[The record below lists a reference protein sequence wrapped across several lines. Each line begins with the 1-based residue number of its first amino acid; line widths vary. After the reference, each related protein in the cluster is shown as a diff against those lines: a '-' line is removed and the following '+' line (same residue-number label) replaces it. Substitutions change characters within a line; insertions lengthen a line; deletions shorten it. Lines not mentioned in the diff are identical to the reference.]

1 MLTSNKKPNYLSIYV
16 HWPFCHAK
24 CPYCDFNSHVR
35 TNIDQTEWTKAY
47 IKSLKFWKENLP
59 EFVVDTI
66 FFGGGTPSL
75 MKDRTVYEILQ
86 NIHNLWKITPEVE
99 ITLEANPTSTEKET
113 FSSYRCS
120 GVNRLSLG
128 VQAFHDADLKR
139 LGRLHNS
146 KEAKEAIGVATNIF
160 KRVSFDLIYGRQYQ
174 TLSNWE
180 KELQTAIE
188 FSTEHLSL
196 YQLTIEKGTRF
207 GDLLSKNKLRGLP
220 NDVRSRNFYI
230 NTQDICEASG
240 LQAYEIS
247 NHAIFGKECR
257 HNINYW
263 NSGCFLGIG
272 PGAHGRLNI
281 GLERFRTE
289 APKIPEVWLDAI
301 NKNDIKFFIK
311 EPLTFTERAEE
322 YAIASIRLR
331 SGMDMKIFQELSGTN
346 ISANT
351 LSLLLSNDFIT
362 IDGNKLKT
370 TSKGKL
376 MTDQILREIL
386 C

>member
-1 MLTSNKKPNYLSIYV
+1 MWI
-16 HWPFCHAK
+16 
-24 CPYCDFNSHVR
+24 
-35 TNIDQTEWTKAY
+35 ID
-47 IKSLKFWKENLP
+47 
-59 EFVVDTI
+59 V
-66 FFGGGTPSL
+66 
-75 MKDRTVYEILQ
+75 
-86 NIHNLWKITPEVE
+86 
-99 ITLEANPTSTEKET
+99 
-113 FSSYRCS
+113 
-120 GVNRLSLG
+120 
-128 VQAFHDADLKR
+128 
-139 LGRLHNS
+139 
-146 KEAKEAIGVATNIF
+146 
-160 KRVSFDLIYGRQYQ
+160 
-174 TLSNWE
+174 
-180 KELQTAIE
+180 
-188 FSTEHLSL
+188 
-196 YQLTIEKGTRF
+196 
-207 GDLLSKNKLRGLP
+207 
-220 NDVRSRNFYI
+220 FYI

-362 IDGNKLKT
+362 IEGNNLKT